1 MAKIHKFN
9 WVNIGRQQ
17 KSQKIMK
24 YFWQKY
30 QAGRKMSG
38 CIKTFLK
45 KRRHVLKQKTYAF

>member
-45 KRRHVLKQKTYAF
+45 KRRHVLKQKT

>member
-30 QAGRKMSG
+30 QQVEKFGLHKSIFKETAT
-38 CIKTFLK
+38 CIVTKNVSF
-45 KRRHVLKQKTYAF
+45 